1 MKVVVLH
8 AYSADN
14 AGDGILVEET
24 LALLAEA
31 LGSPPEVTL
40 LASRPQSFAHLDV
53 VALPTVPG
61 RRGYDP
67 RTRRVLRDLAG
78 VDLVVAVGG
87 GYLRAGT
94 PLEAAKSV
102 LVQGPQLW
110 AAARTA
116 TPTLYLPQSIGPVRW
131 PLRAPLRALLQK
143 MDGVLLRDDRSVAE
157 LALSNAQRSPDLA
170 IRLVTSG
177 RRPGSVP
184 DAVPVL
190 SVRAVRGRVPAGV
203 YTLASRLA
211 VFDSY
216 LQSTTGGNNDRA
228 ATASFAARHSVERET
243 LMGGTGAVR
252 VVVAMR
258 LHAALMAMA
267 AGHYVV
273 HLSYERKGF
282 GAFGDLG
289 LDDWVHNANTMDV
302 AKVQRQV
309 QLLTSDAGARA
320 SYDAAI
326 AGAAAAIRQRHSDS
340 VSSIR
345 DLVDRS
351 VSARPR

>member
-1 MKVVVLH
+1 MRVVVLH

-14 AGDGILVEET
+14 AGDGILVEHT

-31 LGSPPEVTL
+31 LGAPPQVTL

-67 RTRRVLRDLAG
+67 RTLRVLRGLGD
-78 VDLVVAVGG
+78 VDLVIAVGG

-94 PLEAAKSV
+94 PLEAAKSI

-110 AAARTA
+110 AAARTG

-131 PLRAPLRALLQK
+131 PLRAPLRALLK
-143 MDGVLLRDDRSVAE
+143 RMDGVLLRDDRSVAE
-157 LALSNAQRSPDLA
+157 LALPNAVRSPDLA
-170 IRLVTSG
+170 IRGVTSG

-184 DAVPVL
+184 EVVPVL
-190 SVRAVRGRVPAGV
+190 SVRAVRGRVPLGV
-203 YTLASRLA
+203 YSLASRLA

-228 ATASFAARHSVERET
+228 ATASLDARRPVGREL
-243 LMGGTGAVR
+243 LMSPTGPVR

-282 GAFGDLG
+282 GAFDDLG
-289 LDDWVHNANTMDV
+289 LSGWVHNVNTMDV
-302 AKVQRQV
+302 EEVQRQV
-309 QLLTSDAGARA
+309 QLLSSDPRARA

-326 AGAAAAIRQRHSDS
+326 SAAAATIRQRHTDS

-345 DLVDRS
+345 ELVDRT